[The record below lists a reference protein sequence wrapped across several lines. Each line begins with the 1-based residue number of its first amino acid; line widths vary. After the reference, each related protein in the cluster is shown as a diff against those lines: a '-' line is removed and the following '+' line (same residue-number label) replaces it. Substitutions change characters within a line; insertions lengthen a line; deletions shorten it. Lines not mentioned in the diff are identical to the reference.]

1 MSSSSSRI
9 AGLKYAANRQFN
21 KRKVVNKFK
30 KPLGSLH
37 AYGLRTNNFYNQ
49 NKIEECCE
57 KSEEFILNQEDSC
70 GNIILKISPAT
81 DLEKQR
87 NPNIRS
93 SLGILVPKYKKNSD
107 VSNNYWT
114 PHENY
119 TLLYNVMFKTT
130 KSDVKIIDYNRD
142 YVALPPGQVGW
153 DDKLLK
159 LSPEFYYYY
168 VILSSSKKKVPID
181 KYIPLVYLNTLESD
195 DFKLTKTG
203 PVRNNKNQNNEYNAS
218 LRLLEET
225 NNTNILYTKYDLS
238 GSELDI
244 NI

>member
-1 MSSSSSRI
+1 M
-9 AGLKYAANRQFN
+9 
-21 KRKVVNKFK
+21 KVVSPRIPQDARSTRTSDSREAG
-30 KPLGSLH
+30 PLRPVCRRRQCLLPG
-37 AYGLRTNNFYNQ
+37 
-49 NKIEECCE
+49 
-57 KSEEFILNQEDSC
+57 
-70 GNIILKISPAT
+70 
-81 DLEKQR
+81 
-87 NPNIRS
+87 
-93 SLGILVPKYKKNSD
+93 LGILVPKYKKNSD

-195 DFKLTKTG
+195 DFKLTKISQSH
-203 PVRNNKNQNNEYNAS
+203 K
-218 LRLLEET
+218 
-225 NNTNILYTKYDLS
+225 
-238 GSELDI
+238 
-244 NI
+244 